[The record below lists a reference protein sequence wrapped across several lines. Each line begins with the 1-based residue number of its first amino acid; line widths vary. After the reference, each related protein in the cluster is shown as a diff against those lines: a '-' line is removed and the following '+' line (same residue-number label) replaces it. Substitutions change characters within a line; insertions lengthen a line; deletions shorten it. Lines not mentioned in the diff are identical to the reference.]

1 MNPDLAGKI
10 VLVTGASGGIGS
22 AIARAFAA
30 EGAKLALHYHRH
42 RAAVGALQRELQSS
56 PRDGAH
62 DALHTAGGGRTRLS
76 STRRSRAGK
85 AATVRVAQSC
95 GALRTDAPHP
105 EDVVHPTVS
114 AVQPVEAFAL
124 KADLT
129 NEAEVKRLFAQALK
143 RFGRIDT
150 LIANAGWWEKKEVPL
165 HQMSFPQWQRTIEE
179 VLTTCFLS
187 LREFLRIARRQKRGN
202 ALLIASTAAV
212 FGEAGHADYAA
223 GKAAIAYGLTRS
235 LKNEISRLAPHTRNY
250 CGGRIN
256 CICPGWTVV
265 PRNAAKLA
273 ERATVCRVT
282 STMALP
288 QLARPED
295 IAQAAVFLSSDTLAR
310 HITGQTLVIAGGME
324 GRVLWQPG
332 EIDPGIA

>member
-1 MNPDLAGKI
+1 MNTELAGKV
-10 VLVTGASGGIGS
+10 VLVTGASGGLGS
-22 AIARAFAA
+22 AIARGFAI
-30 EGAKLALHYHRH
+30 EGAKLVLHYHRR
-42 RAAVGALQRELQSS
+42 RAAVAALQRELA
-56 PRDGAH
+56 PPETLA
-62 DALHTAGGGRTRLS
+62 
-76 STRRSRAGK
+76 
-85 AATVRVAQSC
+85 VR
-95 GALRTDAPHP
+95 
-105 EDVVHPTVS
+105 
-114 AVQPVEAFAL
+114 
-124 KADLT
+124 ADLT
-129 NEAEVKRLFAQALK
+129 KEGQVQRLFAQALK

-150 LIANAGWWEKKEVPL
+150 LIANAGWWETKEVPL
-165 HQMSFPQWQRTIEE
+165 RQMSLAQWQRTIDG

-187 LREFLRIARRQKRGN
+187 VREFLRLASRQKRGN
-202 ALLIASTAAV
+202 AVLIASTAAV

-273 ERATVCRVT
+273 ERSTIQKVT
-282 STMALP
+282 ATMALP

-295 IAQAAVFLSSDTLAR
+295 IAHASVFLSSDKLAR

-324 GRVLWQPG
+324 GRLLWQTA
-332 EIDPGIA
+332 EIDPSLA